1 MNSQGNQ
8 KPETRNQKGLVLAVA
23 LLVSGFWFLVSCQRK
38 EPLTAQKAE
47 EIIRGY
53 QFAKEPV
60 YAEVPQRVWWSD
72 KAPQDDYDVKAL
84 ATLRNLE
91 RAGLVTV
98 IELHDHDTT
107 AFTAKVTPKG
117 FPILGTAPS
126 ARGPCFRA
134 TICYKHYDGL
144 RNFERHPTDPTVGH
158 AELVWHYDNPTQFYP
173 LFETKINKPLNK
185 PFASYISFYYK
196 DFQWRFDVT
205 VRKTDEL

>member
-1 MNSQGNQ
+1 MRRKSSQGIH
-8 KPETRNQKGLVLAVA
+8 LALAIVLALVA
-23 LLVSGFWFLVSCQRK
+23 CQRR
-38 EPLTAQKAE
+38 EPLTAQKADE
-47 EIIRGY
+47 LIRGY
-53 QFAKEPV
+53 QFAKEPI
-60 YAEVPQRVWWSD
+60 YAEVPQRVWWSA

-84 ATLRNLE
+84 QTLRNLE
-91 RAGLVTV
+91 RAGLLTV
-98 IELHDHDTT
+98 IELHDRDTT
-107 AFTAKVTPKG
+107 AYTAKATAKG
-117 FPILGTAPS
+117 FSILGTAPS

-158 AELVWHYDNPTQFYP
+158 AELVWHYQNPTALYP

>member
-1 MNSQGNQ
+1 MRRKSSQGI
-8 KPETRNQKGLVLAVA
+8 RLAIAILVA
-23 LLVSGFWFLVSCQRK
+23 LAACQRK
-38 EPLTAQKAE
+38 EPLTAQKAS

-53 QFAKEPV
+53 QFAKEPI

-72 KAPQDDYDVKAL
+72 KAPQDDYDVKSL
-84 ATLRNLE
+84 RTLRNLE
-91 RAGLVTV
+91 SAGLVTV
-98 IELHDHDTT
+98 IELHDRDTT

-117 FPILGTAPS
+117 FSILGTAPS

-158 AELVWHYDNPTQFYP
+158 AELVWHYENPTPLYP

-196 DFQWRFDVT
+196 DFQWRFDVV
-205 VRKTDEL
+205 VRKTDEI

>member
-1 MNSQGNQ
+1 MRRKSSQGI
-8 KPETRNQKGLVLAVA
+8 RLALALVVA
-23 LLVSGFWFLVSCQRK
+23 LTACQRK
-38 EPLTAQKAE
+38 EPLTAQKAA

-60 YAEVPQRVWWSD
+60 YAEVPQRVWWS
-72 KAPQDDYDVKAL
+72 ARSPQDDYDVKAL
-84 ATLRNLE
+84 QTLRNLE

-98 IELHDHDTT
+98 IELHDRDTT

-134 TICYKHYDGL
+134 TICYKKYDGL

-158 AELVWHYDNPTQFYP
+158 AELVWHYENPTPFYP

-196 DFQWRFDVT
+196 DFQWHFDVT
-205 VRKTDEL
+205 VRKTEEI

>member
-1 MNSQGNQ
+1 MRRKSSQGI
-8 KPETRNQKGLVLAVA
+8 RLAIAILVA
-23 LLVSGFWFLVSCQRK
+23 LAACQRK
-38 EPLTAQKAE
+38 EPLTAQKAS

-53 QFAKEPV
+53 QFAKEPI

-84 ATLRNLE
+84 QTLRNLE
-91 RAGLVTV
+91 RAGFVTV
-98 IELHDHDTT
+98 IELHDGDTT
-107 AFTAKVTPKG
+107 AYTAKVTPKG

-158 AELVWHYDNPTQFYP
+158 AELVWHYENPTALYP

-196 DFQWRFDVT
+196 DFQWHFDVT

>member
-1 MNSQGNQ
+1 MRCRSSQGI
-8 KPETRNQKGLVLAVA
+8 RLAIA
-23 LLVSGFWFLVSCQRK
+23 LLLALAACQRK
-38 EPLTAQKAE
+38 EPLTAQKAA
-47 EIIRGY
+47 EIIRAY
-53 QFAKEPV
+53 QFAKEPI
-60 YAEVPQRVWWSD
+60 YAEVPQRVWWSA

-84 ATLRNLE
+84 QTLRNLE
-91 RAGLVTV
+91 RAGFVTV
-98 IELHDHDTT
+98 LELHDGDTT
-107 AFTAKVTPKG
+107 AYTAKVTPKG
-117 FPILGTAPS
+117 FPIIGTAPS

-134 TICYKHYDGL
+134 TICYKKYDGL

-158 AELVWHYDNPTQFYP
+158 AELVWHYENPTPFYP

>member
-1 MNSQGNQ
+1 MRRKSSQGI
-8 KPETRNQKGLVLAVA
+8 RLAIAILVA
-23 LLVSGFWFLVSCQRK
+23 LAACQRK
-38 EPLTAQKAE
+38 EPLTAQKAA

-53 QFAKEPV
+53 QFAKEPI

-84 ATLRNLE
+84 RTLRNLE
-91 RAGLVTV
+91 SAGLVTV
-98 IELHDHDTT
+98 IELHDRDTT

-117 FPILGTAPS
+117 FSILGTAPS

-158 AELVWHYDNPTQFYP
+158 AELVWHYENPTPLYP

-196 DFQWRFDVT
+196 DFQWRFDVV

>member
-1 MNSQGNQ
+1 MRRKSSQGI
-8 KPETRNQKGLVLAVA
+8 RLALAIVVA
-23 LLVSGFWFLVSCQRK
+23 LAACQRK
-38 EPLTAQKAE
+38 EPLTAQKAS

-53 QFAKEPV
+53 QFAKEPI

-84 ATLRNLE
+84 RTLRNLE
-91 RAGLVTV
+91 SAGLVTV
-98 IELHDHDTT
+98 IELHDRDTT

-117 FPILGTAPS
+117 FSILGTAPS

-158 AELVWHYDNPTQFYP
+158 AELVWHYENPTPLYP

-196 DFQWRFDVT
+196 DFQWRFDVV
-205 VRKTDEL
+205 VRKTDEI

>member
-1 MNSQGNQ
+1 MRRKSSQGI
-8 KPETRNQKGLVLAVA
+8 RLAIAILLA
-23 LLVSGFWFLVSCQRK
+23 LAACQRR
-38 EPLTAQKAE
+38 EPLTAQKAA
-47 EIIRGY
+47 EIIRAY
-53 QFAKEPV
+53 QFAKEPI
-60 YAEVPQRVWWSD
+60 YAEVPQRVWWSA

-84 ATLRNLE
+84 QTLRNLE
-91 RAGLVTV
+91 RVGMVTV

-107 AFTAKVTPKG
+107 AYTAKVTPKG
-117 FPILGTAPS
+117 FPVIGTAPS

-134 TICYKHYDGL
+134 TICYKKYDGL

-158 AELVWHYDNPTQFYP
+158 AELVWHYENPTPFYP

-205 VRKTDEL
+205 VRKTDAL

>member
-1 MNSQGNQ
+1 MQNAKCNIQNAGRGAIALCILHFAFCI
-8 KPETRNQKGLVLAVA
+8 PLA
-23 LLVSGFWFLVSCQRK
+23 CQRR
-38 EPLTAQKAE
+38 EPLTAQKAG
-47 EIIRGY
+47 EIVHAY
-53 QFAKEPV
+53 QFAKEPI
-60 YAEVPQRVWWSD
+60 YAEVPQRVWWSA

-84 ATLRNLE
+84 QTLRNLE
-91 RAGLVTV
+91 HAGLVTI
-98 IELHDHDTT
+98 IELHDRDTT

-126 ARGPCFRA
+126 ARGPCLRA
-134 TICYKHYDGL
+134 TICYKKYDGV
-144 RNFERHPTDPTVGH
+144 RDFERHPTDPTIGH
-158 AELVWHYDNPTQFYP
+158 AELVWHYETPTPFYP